1 MKNIT
6 IDYSVSPVAISDRI
20 LGNQGEALATELE
33 ITLPDKMINDGSIA
47 EFCGAF
53 GSCNGVFHSKRVT
66 KSEIADGVLL
76 IPITA
81 EISSNLTVSFQIE
94 AFSSDDSL
102 IMKTSLIE
110 GLTFNKSVCRNHSD
124 LSKLIDPADLANITA
139 EIKANT
145 AARHTHENAETLN
158 KLGDSNGSLTYDGK
172 AVGGR
177 QTATVTL
184 DISEATIDS
193 PVASSTNIFL
203 NAVNKV
209 PANAEIA
216 IIELNSGT
224 AESPVW
230 IDLRDMSALYPA
242 NPYSLMYHKLQH
254 NDTYGSYFLVS
265 ILFPIGDK
273 NELITALD
281 NYGIPQIR
289 VTYYL

>member
-1 MKNIT
+1 MREFI
-6 IDYSVSPVAISDRI
+6 IDFTADVPIVPGTVIGR
-20 LGNQGEALATELE
+20 QGENNATALKIKIPDEILNNEAVELISLAAQIGAGYVARSELIAKAETVTVKLDSRMTAVNSLSIQLEGYDSTKSLLVKSAKIDNLIFEKSVTGETPELE
-33 ITLPDKMINDGSIA
+33 GNAGVVADIA
-47 EFCGAF
+47 
-53 GSCNGVFHSKRVT
+53 
-66 KSEIADGVLL
+66 
-76 IPITA
+76 
-81 EISSNLTVSFQIE
+81 
-94 AFSSDDSL
+94 
-102 IMKTSLIE
+102 
-110 GLTFNKSVCRNHSD
+110 
-124 LSKLIDPADLANITA
+124 
-139 EIKANT
+139 ANT